1 MDRRLLNIVFS
12 GMIAADPYQGGAT
25 WAVLQYVLGLR
36 ELGHNV
42 VLIEPVPEK
51 SIQPAGISISDS
63 INARYF
69 RQVIADFD
77 LSGTAALVAEGSK
90 QTVGMPYDELVE
102 FCARADILINVS
114 GMLSDGRLIDRIPIR
129 IYLDLDPAFIQIWH
143 AVYGIDMR
151 LDRHTDFVT
160 VGLAIGTLLCPVPTC
175 GKKWIHTLQPIA
187 LSHWPR
193 ARETR
198 YNALTTIGNWRGYG
212 SVEYQG
218 EFYGQKGH
226 SLREL
231 IELPRITT
239 EQFMIAMA
247 IHPDETS
254 DLETLA
260 QSNWQLLDPREVAG
274 TPQRYRQF
282 IQQSKGEFAVA
293 KSGYV
298 KSKCGWFSDRSV
310 CYLASGRPVI
320 AQDTGFSEFLPT
332 RNGLFAFKS
341 VEDAVRCI
349 HEMNDDYHRHA
360 DAARELA
367 ETYFRSDRVLTQL
380 LQKVGA
386 LP

>member
-1 MDRRLLNIVFS
+1 MVRRLLNIVFS
-12 GMIAADPYQGGAT
+12 GMVAADPYQGGAT

-42 VLIEPVPEK
+42 VLIEPVPAI
-51 SIQPAGISISDS
+51 SIQPAGSSISDS

-69 RQVIADFD
+69 RQVMAEFD
-77 LSGTAALVAEGSK
+77 LSGIASLVAEGTE

-102 FCARADILINVS
+102 FCDRADILINVS
-114 GMLSDGRLIDRIPIR
+114 GMLTDSQLIDRIPIR
-129 IYLDLDPAFIQIWH
+129 IYLDLDPAFIQIWN

-160 VGLAIGTLLCPVPTC
+160 VGLALGTPLCPAPTC
-175 GKKWIHTLQPIA
+175 GKEWLHTFQPIV

-218 EFYGQKGH
+218 EFYGQKAH

-231 IELPRITT
+231 IDLPRRTN
-239 EQFMIAMA
+239 EKFMVAMA
-247 IHPDETS
+247 IHPDETR
-254 DLETLA
+254 DLGTLA
-260 QSNWQLLDPREVAG
+260 QSDWQLLDPSEVAG

-282 IQQSKGEFAVA
+282 IQQSKAEFAVA

-298 KSKCGWFSDRSV
+298 KSKSGWFSDRSV

-341 VEDAVRCI
+341 VEDAVSCI
-349 HEMNDDYHRHA
+349 HEMNDDYDRHA

-386 LP
+386 MP